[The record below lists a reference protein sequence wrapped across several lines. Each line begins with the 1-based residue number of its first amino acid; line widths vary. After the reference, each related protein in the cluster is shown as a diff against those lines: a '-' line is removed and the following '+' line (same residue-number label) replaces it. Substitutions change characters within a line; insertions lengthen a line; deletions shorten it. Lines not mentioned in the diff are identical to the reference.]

1 MKATARIKAITDASR
16 EEAAALIRAGQLVA
30 FPTETVYGLGAD
42 ATNDQAVARIFEAK
56 GRPDFNPL
64 IVHVKNLEHA
74 RHHAV
79 FGKTGTRLAHKFW
92 PGAVTFVLKR
102 STKTNVSQLASAGL
116 ETVALRSPI
125 HPAAH
130 RLLDLAECPVA
141 APSAN
146 RSGYLSPTTAEHVAE
161 DLGET
166 VTLILDGGPC
176 PIGVESTI
184 IDLSSENLFLLRPGG
199 IPLEEIESEVGPLA
213 KLNTPT
219 VRAPGMLPNHYAPN
233 TPIRLNASHCKE
245 NEALLAFGPKPIV
258 GAKITENL
266 SPKNNLVEAAG
277 NLFAMLHTLD
287 ASGCSAIAIMPVPE
301 HDLGLTINDRL
312 RRAASIGRGSKGQ

>member
-1 MKATARIKAITDASR
+1 MKATVRIEAITDSSL
-16 EEAAALIRAGQLVA
+16 EEAAALIQAGQLVA

-64 IVHVKNLEHA
+64 IVHVKDLEQA
-74 RHHAV
+74 RRHAV
-79 FGKTGTRLAHKFW
+79 FGKTGTRLAQKFW
-92 PGAVTFVLKR
+92 PGPMTFVLQR
-102 STKTNVSQLASAGL
+102 SKESNVSQLASAGL
-116 ETVALRSPI
+116 ETVAVRSPI

-130 RLLDLAECPVA
+130 RLLELATCPIA

-176 PIGVESTI
+176 LIGVESTI
-184 IDLSSENLFLLRPGG
+184 IDLSSTNPFLLRPGG
-199 IPLEEIESEVGPLA
+199 VPLEEIESEVGPLA
-213 KLNTPT
+213 MLNTPT

-233 TPIRLNASHCKE
+233 TPIHLNARHCQE
-245 NEALLAFGPKPIV
+245 NEALLAFGPKPIA
-258 GAKITENL
+258 GAKVMQNL
-266 SPKNNLVEAAG
+266 SPKNDLVEAAG

-287 ASGCSAIAIMPVPE
+287 ASGCSAIAVMPIPE
-301 HDLGLTINDRL
+301 HELGLTINDRL
-312 RRAASIGRGSKGQ
+312 RRAASVGRGSEGQ